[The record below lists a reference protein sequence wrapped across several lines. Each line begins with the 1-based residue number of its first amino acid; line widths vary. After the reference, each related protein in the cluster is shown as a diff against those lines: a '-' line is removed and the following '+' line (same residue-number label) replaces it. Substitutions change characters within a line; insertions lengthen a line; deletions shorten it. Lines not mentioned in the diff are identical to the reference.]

1 LTRSDIKSTAKI
13 TGLNWHT
20 VKAID
25 KQYLQ
30 EQYAVIDFSKL
41 RRVAIDE
48 FSILKGHKYMTAVMD
63 LDSRRIVYLGYGKG
77 SDALE
82 HFWLKIKELGIQIEA
97 VSIDMSKAYIKS
109 VTENSPRSKI
119 VFDWFHIK
127 KLANETLESLR
138 RELYRE
144 EQYLGFRK
152 VIKGNRW
159 LLLKNSE
166 NLNTEKGEAA
176 QLKEA
181 LKMNQ
186 PLSTMYYLK
195 EELGHIWAYERKQEA
210 AKFLKSWCRKAM
222 QSGVP
227 KIAKLGR
234 TIASYRTGVLNWYDH
249 PISNAVMEGTNNKI
263 KVLKRKA
270 YGFRDMEYF
279 KLRIFDLHKTQLR
292 YSFTR

>member
-1 LTRSDIKSTAKI
+1 MKE
-13 TGLNWHT
+13 
-20 VKAID
+20 ID
-25 KQYLQ
+25 KRYL
-30 EQYAVIDFSKL
+30 EEEYSEIDFSHLK
-41 RRVAIDE
+41 RIAIDE

-63 LDSRRIVYLGYGKG
+63 LDSKRIVYLGYGKG
-77 SDALE
+77 ADALGG
-82 HFWLKIKELGIQIEA
+82 FWLKIKELGVQIKA
-97 VSIDMSKAYIKS
+97 VSIDMSRAYIKS
-109 VTENSPRSKI
+109 VSENSPKSKI

-127 KLANETLESLR
+127 KLANEAVESLR
-138 RELYRE
+138 RELYHE

-166 NLNTEKGEAA
+166 NLDNSKGEEDR
-176 QLKEA
+176 LKEA

-186 PLSTMYYLK
+186 PLSKMYYLK
-195 EELGHIWAYERKQEA
+195 EELGHLWAHERKQEA
-210 AKFLKSWCRKAM
+210 AKYLKGWCKRAM
-222 QSGVP
+222 ESGVP

-234 TIASYRTGVLNWYDH
+234 TIASYRTGVLNWYDY

-279 KLRIFDLHKTQLR
+279 KLRIYDLHKTQLR